1 MKFFLFLEFLRF
13 LFGKEYDLKVI
24 SSVKKDSYYKD
35 IFKTF
40 CVSLNFIDNQNETK
54 TIENVIVDLTGSYSW
69 FKNLSNIGTQMET
82 PKTTKIEFYN
92 QSIKASEEYK
102 YYNNETNNSLSFFT
116 SNEDILFNSSINGI
130 ISLDRNNNNIYS
142 FLNYNKKIKGEP
154 KFSII
159 YNSKEDIKLNIYGE
173 ENENE
178 DIFKKKGNYC
188 NISNENS
195 LKNLWNCKIQAYSK
209 NSSQI
214 ILNNDEYIVFDTN
227 LDVIIPSSSI
237 GSDILKEYAKIINST
252 FGGKCFFFDDEL
264 IQLLYCKISNSQL
277 KDNEGIPDFSLI
289 IENNIKLTA
298 IIDDLFKEHSDSI
311 QIFKIIIDKKKEEK
325 DTNWYI
331 GHPILKNYH
340 LLFISKNNT
349 IYIAEN
355 FDFGLYLV
363 YIGFIIGFSIL
374 LIFLFMLYK
383 ARKKGNE
390 ISISLINK

>member
-188 NISNENS
+188 NISNKNA

>member
-1 MKFFLFLEFLRF
+1 
-13 LFGKEYDLKVI
+13 
-24 SSVKKDSYYKD
+24 
-35 IFKTF
+35 
-40 CVSLNFIDNQNETK
+40 
-54 TIENVIVDLTGSYSW
+54 
-69 FKNLSNIGTQMET
+69 
-82 PKTTKIEFYN
+82 
-92 QSIKASEEYK
+92 
-102 YYNNETNNSLSFFT
+102 
-116 SNEDILFNSSINGI
+116 
-130 ISLDRNNNNIYS
+130 
-142 FLNYNKKIKGEP
+142 
-154 KFSII
+154 
-159 YNSKEDIKLNIYGE
+159 
-173 ENENE
+173 
-178 DIFKKKGNYC
+178 
-188 NISNENS
+188 

>member
-24 SSVKKDSYYKD
+24 SSVKNDSYYKD

-92 QSIKASEEYK
+92 QSITASEEYK

-188 NISNENS
+188 NISNKNA

-214 ILNNDEYIVFDTN
+214 RLDNDEYIVFDTN

>member
-24 SSVKKDSYYKD
+24 SSVKNDSYYKD

-40 CVSLNFIDNQNETK
+40 CVSLNFIDNQNKTK
-54 TIENVIVDLTGSYSW
+54 TIENVIIDLTRSNSW
-69 FKNLSNIGTQMET
+69 FKNLSNIGTLMKEDES
-82 PKTTKIEFYN
+82 KIEFYH
-92 QSIKASEEYK
+92 QSIPTSREYK

-116 SNEDILFNSSINGI
+116 SNVDILFHSSINGI

-142 FLNYNKKIKGEP
+142 FLNYNKIIKGEP

-159 YNSKEDIKLNIYGE
+159 YNSKEVIKLNIYGE

-188 NISNENS
+188 NISNENFV
-195 LKNLWNCKIQAYSK
+195 KNLWNCKIQAYSK

-214 ILNNDEYIVFDTN
+214 TLSGQYIVFDTN
-227 LDVIIPSSSI
+227 LDVIIPPSPI
-237 GSDILKEYAKIINST
+237 GSVILNEYANTINST
-252 FGGKCFFFDDEL
+252 FGGKCLFFEDDH
-264 IQLLYCKISNSQL
+264 IKLLYCNISNSQL

-298 IIDDLFKEHSDSI
+298 IIDDLFKEHSGSI
-311 QIFKIIIDKKKEEK
+311 QIFKIIIDKKKEDNIK
-325 DTNWYI
+325 LWYI